1 MFRILLQAVKRQ
13 EIPSRRT
20 RILTQLKVFVQRFR
34 GFETRHSDLPFTL
47 DQLAGLVLICV
58 FNSLIHSF
66 ILIQSFIN
74 SVISFMTGP

>member
-1 MFRILLQAVKRQ
+1 
-13 EIPSRRT
+13 
-20 RILTQLKVFVQRFR
+20 VFVQRFR